1 MQEVKSYKPYKISNS
16 LSWFFFSYDPRDDK
30 WNVLADMPTARALA
44 GCTIFK
50 NKIYVIGKNGYI
62 ADTIVLEM
70 HIEKNKQQ

>member
-1 MQEVKSYKPYKISNS
+1 MCRKLKVTNHTKYPTRHG
-16 LSWFFFSYDPRDDK
+16 FFFSYDPREDK

-62 ADTIVLEM
+62 ADTIILEM